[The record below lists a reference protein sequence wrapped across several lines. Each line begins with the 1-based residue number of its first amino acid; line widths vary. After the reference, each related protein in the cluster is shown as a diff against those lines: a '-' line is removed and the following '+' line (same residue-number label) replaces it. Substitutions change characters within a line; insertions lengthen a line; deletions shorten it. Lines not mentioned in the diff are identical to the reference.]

1 MRFTDFGE
9 CKMADYMRG
18 QSLPVSAA
26 WYIAPGTAASDSG
39 FTELTGSGVAR
50 FAMTRNLTNWAGTQG
65 AGTTLASTGTSH
77 VTSNNVAINMGTA
90 AGAYGTATH
99 IGFFDAA
106 SGGNCWI
113 WAPLITPIVTAAAVP
128 LLVPIEAAAFSLGL
142 AGGMSN
148 YLSNKLID
156 LLFRG
161 QAYSWPASLYLRAMT
176 AAPSNAGGG
185 TEVGGGV
192 GYARMPI
199 ASSLAAWSGT
209 QGPGSTSA
217 SSGTL
222 GRISNNAQIAFPEP
236 SGSWGAIGW
245 GALNDA
251 ASVGNLMWWAPLAAA
266 KTVGPGVPLVFAAD
280 AVGIT
285 WD

>member
-1 MRFTDFGE
+1 MQFTDYGE
-9 CKMADYMRG
+9 CKLADYARG
-18 QSLPVSAA
+18 QSLPLSAA
-26 WYIAPGTAASDSG
+26 WYIAPGTAASDG
-39 FTELTGSGVAR
+39 AFTELTGSGVAR

-77 VTSNNVAINMGTA
+77 ITSNNVAINMGTA

-113 WAPLITPIVTAAAVP
+113 WAPLSAPVVTAPGVA
-128 LLVPIEAAAFSLGL
+128 LLVPASDAAFSLGL
-142 AGGMSN
+142 SGGMSN

-156 LLFRG
+156 LIFRG
-161 QAYSWPASLYLRAMT
+161 QAFSWPASLYLRAMT
-176 AAPSNAGGG
+176 AAPTNAGGG

-192 GYARMPI
+192 GYTRMPI

-209 QGPGSTSA
+209 QAPGSTSG

-222 GRISNNAQIAFPEP
+222 GRMSNNAQVSFPFP
-236 SGSWGAIGW
+236 SGAWGTIGW
-245 GALNDA
+245 AALNDA
-251 ASVGNLMWWAPLAAA
+251 ATLGNLFWWGPLASP
-266 KTVGPGVPLVFAAD
+266 KTIGPGVPLVFAAD